1 MARKKS
7 LDRDNDVYSLLLG
20 IILDLSPNQAEAEYK
35 YLRDKYTNRGR
46 TKTYNSNGDIDKEN
60 GKVRLTPFQFRGL
73 QTKYGDVYVRRAIA
87 EMEEYIRFLELHQ
100 DVGKYRNKL
109 NELLKRTHA
118 KELDYGGWVYEKCKR
133 FINASDTKININP
146 FDIND
151 ISVARK
157 YIENLSME
165 MRKMP
170 DVQML
175 VLRFPELKE
184 LCEQE

>member
-46 TKTYNSNGDIDKEN
+46 TKTYNSNGD
-60 GKVRLTPFQFRGL
+60 
-73 QTKYGDVYVRRAIA
+73 
-87 EMEEYIRFLELHQ
+87 
-100 DVGKYRNKL
+100 RNKL